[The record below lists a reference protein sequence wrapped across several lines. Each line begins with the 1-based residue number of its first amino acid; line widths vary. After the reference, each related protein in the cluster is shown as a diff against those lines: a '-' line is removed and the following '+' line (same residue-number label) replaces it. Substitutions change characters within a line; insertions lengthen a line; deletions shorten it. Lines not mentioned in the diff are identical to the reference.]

1 MGKQYQHSRER
12 LPRFKQ
18 PEYSGVTMQSRSS
31 GYALLIGFILVV
43 VLLALGA
50 LAVPRLLEQWHPVEE
65 AERTIREGIDARLN
79 PTPTIRPDPTTI
91 IRQVQSLSRLET
103 TSYTVEKVIT
113 AESGQ
118 DALAFLFGDR
128 LLFVAHG
135 RVIAGVDL
143 GKIGEGDITIT
154 DDDRVI
160 IVLPPP
166 EIFVVALD
174 NDRSYVYD
182 RDTGLFGMNPEL
194 ETGARQAAEEEIL
207 KAALEDGILRMAEAN
222 ARAYLERL
230 ILAFGFREVV
240 FIPATPVPTPS
251 VLPVTVVPSTPT
263 P

>member
-1 MGKQYQHSRER
+1 
-12 LPRFKQ
+12 
-18 PEYSGVTMQSRSS
+18 MQSRSS
-31 GYALLIGFILVV
+31 GYTLLIGFILVI
-43 VLLALGA
+43 VLLV
-50 LAVPRLLEQWHPVEE
+50 LAAIILPRLWHPVEE
-65 AERTIREGIDARLN
+65 AERTIREGIDAHLN

-103 TSYTVEKVIT
+103 ASYTIEKVIT

-143 GKIGEGDITIT
+143 GKIQGGDITVT

-160 IVLPPP
+160 VVLPPP

-174 NDRSYVYD
+174 NERSYVYD

-194 ETGARQAAEEEIL
+194 ETEARQAAEEEIL
-207 KAALEDGILRMAEAN
+207 KAALEDGILRMAEEN

-230 ILAFGFREVV
+230 ITAFGFREVV
-240 FIPATPVPTPS
+240 FITATSAPTPS
-251 VLPVTVVPSTPT
+251 VLPVTVVPLTPT